1 MVKHGERREA
11 AGRRETETD
20 RAGDEGERGT
30 IWVSASN
37 AGTGTGTGTDV
48 ERRRGSV
55 TWRRNCYDM
64 AVP

>member
-1 MVKHGERREA
+1 MVEHGSEKGKKRREGERQ
-11 AGRRETETD
+11 TE
-20 RAGDEGERGT
+20 GDEGEQGT

-37 AGTGTGTGTDV
+37 AGTDA

-55 TWRRNCYDM
+55 TWRRNCYGI